1 MAIQR
6 MDATIEQGGL
16 VVLTPDPLV
25 PFANS
30 SYSQRLRFVLSAAS
44 GMAPGASAVI
54 VDWLGAGRVAQGER
68 WAFKDYRSRVEV
80 VREDDE
86 LIESLSLRGS
96 EAFLGAMG
104 FDACLTIF
112 ALGPLAEEVVTQLQ
126 IAATWLAGR
135 SGARVS
141 HVPSDMPKLTGRA
154 VMGLTKLSDGA
165 VARLMAEKTEDV
177 YRILH
182 HCLSPLSQHLGVEP
196 YADRVHGIESLP
208 ETPLPTRTSA
218 VRTEGAKEM
227 VGLTLDLDLKR
238 ALTLCQLTDATLPV
252 GGFAHSNGIEAA
264 SQLGLCESEDV
275 ESLRTLV
282 VHGARSMLRLQG
294 YFVKAAHQLGGEE
307 ELDSWKTLDLKLH
320 AYLASNGVASRA
332 SSSQGAGL
340 VRVGRHWRT
349 TSTWPKK
356 GHYATAFGLLAARL
370 DLDQATTLQAF
381 AFSTVRDSISA
392 AVRLNLL
399 GPLLAVELQASILK
413 DLEED
418 ILELIS
424 ADACISSEDP
434 ALLGKSKQTWPASC
448 APLLDCVH
456 SGHDLLEA
464 RLFLT

>member
-1 MAIQR
+1 MQ
-6 MDATIEQGGL
+6 
-16 VVLTPDPLV
+16 
-25 PFANS
+25 
-30 SYSQRLRFVLSAAS
+30 SQ
-44 GMAPGASAVI
+44 
-54 VDWLGAGRVAQGER
+54 
-68 WAFKDYRSRVEV
+68 
-80 VREDDE
+80 DDE

-141 HVPSDMPKLTGRA
+141 HVPSDTMPKLMGRA
-154 VMGLTKLSDGA
+154 VMGVTKLSDGA

-196 YADRVHGIESLP
+196 YADRVHGIEFLP

-218 VRTEGAKEM
+218 VRPEGAKSIAE
-227 VGLTLDLDLKR
+227 LPLDLDLKR

-264 SQLGLCESEDV
+264 SQLGLCKSEDV

-307 ELDSWKTLDLKLH
+307 E
-320 AYLASNGVASRA
+320 
-332 SSSQGAGL
+332 
-340 VRVGRHWRT
+340 
-349 TSTWPKK
+349 
-356 GHYATAFGLLAARL
+356 
-370 DLDQATTLQAF
+370 
-381 AFSTVRDSISA
+381 SIM
-392 AVRLNLL
+392 
-399 GPLLAVELQASILK
+399 I
-413 DLEED
+413 
-418 ILELIS
+418 
-424 ADACISSEDP
+424 
-434 ALLGKSKQTWPASC
+434 ALLTPPSMDRLGSC
-448 APLLDCVH
+448 FSCT
-456 SGHDLLEA
+456 SWE
-464 RLFLT
+464 

>member
-1 MAIQR
+1 M
-6 MDATIEQGGL
+6 
-16 VVLTPDPLV
+16 
-25 PFANS
+25 S
-30 SYSQRLRFVLSAAS
+30 SPSLKMKPHLHLQSQ
-44 GMAPGASAVI
+44 
-54 VDWLGAGRVAQGER
+54 
-68 WAFKDYRSRVEV
+68 
-80 VREDDE
+80 DDE

-307 ELDSWKTLDLKLH
+307 ESIMIALLTRYLMDRLGSCFSCTSWKLFFFQELGFQH
-320 AYLASNGVASRA
+320 SESNVFISIPF
-332 SSSQGAGL
+332 SS
-340 VRVGRHWRT
+340 
-349 TSTWPKK
+349 
-356 GHYATAFGLLAARL
+356 
-370 DLDQATTLQAF
+370 
-381 AFSTVRDSISA
+381 
-392 AVRLNLL
+392 LNLL
-399 GPLLAVELQASILK
+399 S
-413 DLEED
+413 
-418 ILELIS
+418 
-424 ADACISSEDP
+424 
-434 ALLGKSKQTWPASC
+434 
-448 APLLDCVH
+448 
-456 SGHDLLEA
+456 
-464 RLFLT
+464 F

>member
-1 MAIQR
+1 MVSFWL
-6 MDATIEQGGL
+6 IEVGVGWRL
-16 VVLTPDPLV
+16 AEMLGNLHIIEGKHWDPSLK
-25 PFANS
+25 PTRPIPILKMNPHLHLQ
-30 SYSQRLRFVLSAAS
+30 SQD
-44 GMAPGASAVI
+44 G
-54 VDWLGAGRVAQGER
+54 
-68 WAFKDYRSRVEV
+68 
-80 VREDDE
+80 E

-112 ALGPLAEEVVTQLQ
+112 AFGPLAEEVVTQLQ

-227 VGLTLDLDLKR
+227 VRLTLDLDLKR

-307 ELDSWKTLDLKLH
+307 ERIMIALLTRHLMDRLGSCFSCTLKAIFFQELGFQHSASIMFISIPFSSLNLLSFQRNEICIRSWIL
-320 AYLASNGVASRA
+320 
-332 SSSQGAGL
+332 
-340 VRVGRHWRT
+340 GRHWT
-349 TSTWPKK
+349 WNSMHTSPAMELPVAHHPRRELVLFEWDAIGGQPPHGQRK
-356 GHYATAFGLLAARL
+356 ATMPQLLV
-370 DLDQATTLQAF
+370 F
-381 AFSTVRDSISA
+381 
-392 AVRLNLL
+392 
-399 GPLLAVELQASILK
+399 
-413 DLEED
+413 
-418 ILELIS
+418 
-424 ADACISSEDP
+424 
-434 ALLGKSKQTWPASC
+434 
-448 APLLDCVH
+448 
-456 SGHDLLEA
+456 
-464 RLFLT
+464 